1 MPTEY
6 RDASGDS
13 GYNIAAAIEPYSN
26 GEGANEITFRRPVE
40 HLRHRTEVLRQ
51 ELDDLWAVVSSDRGL
66 TLLADFETSV
76 AWGGPKDSSPGPG
89 TGIFTLTPAKEVRL
103 VPLTTP
109 SGGGVSWTQN
119 DIWNRLTYVF
129 NTTKQFTVRS
139 KLRISAGGNNL
150 LLELFKESGQYFG
163 GGTAVQVTV
172 EGSKNDAVPPVF
184 DPLAGPVLVRV
195 QLSHNGTAITSTW
208 ADVITGIEAA
218 TLPNTWL
225 AAAVTTGE
233 ETVLAVEIARQYLW
247 EGVGTD
253 VHAVAGCDA
262 QAYRITATEFVTHF
276 TPANLLYKGD
286 TLVLD
291 FPSAKD
297 RLAVGGATS
306 LGPSLVTVH
315 RSETPEPPGTRS
327 VSGSVNLMH
336 AIPIAKVIDDDLF
349 FFNGSRIAM
358 GATVPLGSD
367 STLRSSL
374 SVDTGIN
381 AGATLVGAAAK
392 EAPINEDDDLPL
404 AEGTV
409 EEQLQELLEYVA
421 ALTGGAVDDVKCIT
435 IAAKTGDYIKA
446 NSSFMPYGTDPA
458 DRNSGEEA
466 HPWNQVYGTTVRA
479 GTLNSA
485 LAADD
490 HVHVN
495 AHLLPVSTDKTLGA
509 TGARWAAVWAVD
521 MTLTTS
527 LTVPTIH
534 GDGTNLTIHDN
545 LIGASGKT
553 LGLVG
558 TPWVNIW
565 GTTITATSVYT
576 ASLYGNTGN
585 ITAYNN
591 IVPSGSLSL
600 GVNGTSWVHVYA
612 STVHASAVLCGGG
625 VTATTILQALAWGG
639 GAGGAVL
646 IGNGA
651 MIGTTDFT
659 TYTGHKIDG
668 TGGNLA
674 AIYANRTGI
683 SQAGWLS
690 VYYSGTHYALPLF
703 HYEEIV

>member
-225 AAAVTTGE
+225 AAAVTTGK

-435 IAAKTGDYIKA
+435 IAAKDSDYIEAK
-446 NSSFMPYGTDPA
+446 SSFMPYGTDPA

-466 HPWNQVYGTTVRA
+466 HPWNQ
-479 GTLNSA
+479 
-485 LAADD
+485 
-490 HVHVN
+490 
-495 AHLLPVSTDKTLGA
+495 
-509 TGARWAAVWAVD
+509 VWAVD

-565 GTTITATSVYT
+565 GTTITATGIYATTVRT
-576 ASLYGNTGN
+576 GSLYGNTGN
-585 ITAYNN
+585 ITAYNS
-591 IVPSGSLSL
+591 IIPSGFLDL
-600 GVNGTSWVHVYA
+600 GA
-612 STVHASAVLCGGG
+612 SGNYWSNIFVGQVHATEVMGAVYLQATAIGGG
-625 VTATTILQALAWGG
+625 IGGQLHVGEGEPAGRSAYVTYSGLVATTTSGHVVEILS
-639 GAGGAVL
+639 
-646 IGNGA
+646 
-651 MIGTTDFT
+651 
-659 TYTGHKIDG
+659 
-668 TGGNLA
+668 
-674 AIYANRTGI
+674 NRSGI
-683 SQAGWLS
+683 SQHAWLKILS
-690 VYYSGTHYALPLF
+690 GPNVYGIPLF
-703 HYEEIV
+703 KWSEVT

>member
-225 AAAVTTGE
+225 AAAVTTGK

-435 IAAKTGDYIKA
+435 IAAKTPSDYIKA

-466 HPWNQVYGTTVRA
+466 HPWNQVYGTTVHA

-565 GTTITATSVYT
+565 GTTITATGIYATTVRT
-576 ASLYGNTGN
+576 GSLYGNTGN
-585 ITAYNN
+585 ITAYNS
-591 IVPSGSLSL
+591 IIPSGYLDL
-600 GVNGTSWVHVYA
+600 GA
-612 STVHASAVLCGGG
+612 SGNYWSNIFVGQVHATEVMGAVYLQATAIGGG
-625 VTATTILQALAWGG
+625 IGGQLHVGEGEPAGRSAHVTYSGLVATTTSGHVVEILSE
-639 GAGGAVL
+639 
-646 IGNGA
+646 
-651 MIGTTDFT
+651 
-659 TYTGHKIDG
+659 HS
-668 TGGNLA
+668 
-674 AIYANRTGI
+674 GI
-683 SQAGWLS
+683 SQHAWLKILS
-690 VYYSGTHYALPLF
+690 GPNVYGIPLF
-703 HYEEIV
+703 KWSEVT

>member
-76 AWGGPKDSSPGPG
+76 AWGGPKDSSLGPG

-225 AAAVTTGE
+225 AAAVTTGK

-276 TPANLLYKGD
+276 ATPANLLYKGD
-286 TLVLD
+286 ALVLD

-458 DRNSGEEA
+458 DRNSGEA
-466 HPWNQVYGTTVRA
+466 GHPWNQ
-479 GTLNSA
+479 
-485 LAADD
+485 
-490 HVHVN
+490 
-495 AHLLPVSTDKTLGA
+495 
-509 TGARWAAVWAVD
+509 VWAVD

-565 GTTITATSVYT
+565 GTTITATGIYATTVRT
-576 ASLYGNTGN
+576 GSLYGNTGN
-585 ITAYNN
+585 ITAYNS
-591 IVPSGSLSL
+591 IIPSGYLDL
-600 GVNGTSWVHVYA
+600 GA
-612 STVHASAVLCGGG
+612 SGNYWSNIFVGQVHATEVMGAVYLQATAIGGG
-625 VTATTILQALAWGG
+625 IGGQLHVGEGEPAGRSAHVTYSGLVATTTSGHVVEILSE
-639 GAGGAVL
+639 
-646 IGNGA
+646 
-651 MIGTTDFT
+651 
-659 TYTGHKIDG
+659 HS
-668 TGGNLA
+668 
-674 AIYANRTGI
+674 GI
-683 SQAGWLS
+683 SQHAWLKILS
-690 VYYSGTHYALPLF
+690 GPNVYGIPLF
-703 HYEEIV
+703 KWSEVT